1 MSAGRHIVGRSILPR
16 ADGCYAGTMT
26 LFGYAYFLE
35 ITRSGDGL
43 QIVAFDG
50 PATGWARIPLLDGEE
65 QEGQP

>member
-1 MSAGRHIVGRSILPR
+1 
-16 ADGCYAGTMT
+16 MT

-43 QIVAFDG
+43 QVIAFDG

-65 QEGQP
+65 TNAD

>member
-1 MSAGRHIVGRSILPR
+1 MSAGRHIVARTIVQR

-50 PATGWARIPLLDGEE
+50 PAVGPYRQPLIDDV
-65 QEGQP
+65 QE